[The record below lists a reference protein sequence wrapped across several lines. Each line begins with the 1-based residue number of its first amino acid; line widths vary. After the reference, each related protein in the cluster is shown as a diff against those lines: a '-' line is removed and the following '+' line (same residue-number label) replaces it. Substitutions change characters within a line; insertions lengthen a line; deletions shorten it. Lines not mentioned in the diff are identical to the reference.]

1 MRCINMGYIERDFPR
16 ERDPEAEARAEFNR
30 NAALSR
36 GSYRAQPR
44 RVERRRAEL
53 ARNPIYTQWRDAKVF
68 KLFIPGASNFPTLEK
83 IKAYAIDHPASLMA
97 ISYDL
102 ATQINCLRT
111 DDNHAI
117 ELAAGTLNQWKNNQD
132 LKDIVR
138 NVSVRFH
145 YKLNARPLANF
156 LATNLVNVSARMA
169 AR

>member
-1 MRCINMGYIERDFPR
+1 
-16 ERDPEAEARAEFNR
+16 
-30 NAALSR
+30 LSKD
-36 GSYRAQPR
+36 
-44 RVERRRAEL
+44 
-53 ARNPIYTQWRDAKVF
+53 IYTQWRDAKVF

-83 IKAYAIDHPASLMA
+83 IKAYVIDHPASLMA

-117 ELAAGTLNQWKNNQD
+117 ELAAGTLKQWKNNQD

-145 YKLNARPLANF
+145 YKLNARPLANC